1 MDKKKEKQSVL
12 QLLFGFM
19 DRANGDHVGAYA
31 AQAAYFLIM
40 SFIPFIL
47 FLTTIIRYTPLT
59 YNMVSETIRAFAD
72 EKCRTGLQHSIDLPE
87 ASGQIRPE
95 IDGFKGRDRIKPI
108 LRKNDMLHAALPH
121 HTAPLLNCG
130 SVEASSLL
138 HADGRIIDAL
148 DDAPRAFFQKSLD
161 VRPSAAAAVQHL
173 GVRRGIQKLKP
184 PPGHGTVPDIHHSD
198 HELPAKAYGLAG
210 VFKE

>member
-59 YNMVSETIRAFAD
+59 YNMVSETIRAFV
-72 EKCRTGLQHSIDLPE
+72 
-87 ASGQIRPE
+87 
-95 IDGFKGRDRIKPI
+95 
-108 LRKNDMLHAALPH
+108 PH
-121 HTAPLLNCG
+121 NIQNFVHT
-130 SVEASSLL
+130 
-138 HADGRIIDAL
+138 I
-148 DDAPRAFFQKSLD
+148 
-161 VRPSAAAAVQHL
+161 
-173 GVRRGIQKLKP
+173 
-184 PPGHGTVPDIHHSD
+184 
-198 HELPAKAYGLAG
+198 
-210 VFKE
+210 

>member
-59 YNMVSETIRAFAD
+59 YNMVSETIRAFAPQYTEFCAYHCIRSIWQKHGGSSD
-72 EKCRTGLQHSIDLPE
+72 FCYHGIVVSRKSHAIPYERTE
-87 ASGQIRPE
+87 
-95 IDGFKGRDRIKPI
+95 
-108 LRKNDMLHAALPH
+108 
-121 HTAPLLNCG
+121 
-130 SVEASSLL
+130 
-138 HADGRIIDAL
+138 
-148 DDAPRAFFQKSLD
+148 
-161 VRPSAAAAVQHL
+161 
-173 GVRRGIQKLKP
+173 
-184 PPGHGTVPDIHHSD
+184 
-198 HELPAKAYGLAG
+198 
-210 VFKE
+210 